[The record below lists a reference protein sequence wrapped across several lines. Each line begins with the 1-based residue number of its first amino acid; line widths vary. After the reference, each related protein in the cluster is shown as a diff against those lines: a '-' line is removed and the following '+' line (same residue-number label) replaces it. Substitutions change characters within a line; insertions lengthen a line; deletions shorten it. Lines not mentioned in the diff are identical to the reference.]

1 MTDNHTISNSQT
13 SEDRPSDHRPEQARS
28 PQDRASQKQPVAIV
42 LLSGGLDS
50 ATCAAQAIA
59 DGYQVTALS
68 FDYGQRH
75 DRELNAAREI
85 VQELNLNDHQVV
97 SVNLAQWGG
106 SSLTDENMDVPNE
119 GVMGP
124 EIIPSTYVPGRN
136 TVFIAIAL
144 SLAEAQQAEAIYL
157 GINAVDYSGYP
168 DCRPEY
174 LAAFQDLATLSSR
187 AGLEGRAPDLVAPL
201 VMDSKAD
208 IIQRALR
215 LNVPIEKTWSCY
227 EGGPEPCGLCDACRI
242 RDEALLRVGRGDL
255 ATPMGR
261 AAKAAGVSPTNLP
274 SSIVH

>member
-1 MTDNHTISNSQT
+1 MA
-13 SEDRPSDHRPEQARS
+13 SEQGRQEQA
-28 PQDRASQKQPVAIV
+28 QQEQAQQEQKPKAVV

-59 DGYQVTALS
+59 DGYQVAALS

-75 DRELNAAREI
+75 NRELKAATEI
-85 VQELNLNDHQVV
+85 ANYLKIADHQVI

-106 SSLTDENMDVPNE
+106 SSLTDERLSLPED
-119 GVMGP
+119 GVHIG
-124 EIIPSTYVPGRN
+124 EIPSTYVPGRN

-144 SLAEAQQAEAIYL
+144 SLAEAIRAKAIYL

-174 LAAFQDLATLSSR
+174 LSAFQTLAALSSK

-208 IIQRALR
+208 IVRRALR
-215 LNVPIEKTWSCY
+215 LGVPIEKTWSCY
-227 EGGPEPCGLCDACRI
+227 AGKEQPCGLCDSCRI
-242 RDEALLRVGRGDL
+242 RDDALIQAGRPDL
-255 ATPMGR
+255 AS
-261 AAKAAGVSPTNLP
+261 ANFKDSVALESQ
-274 SSIVH
+274 